1 MLCRALDWEKDRENE
16 INLYL
21 WITVDIFRQIMETNN
36 YKFTKTNEIFINK
49 SVK

>member
-1 MLCRALDWEKDRENE
+1 MLCRALDWEKDNKNE

-21 WITVDIFRQIMETNN
+21 WITVDIYRQLMRLNN

-49 SVK
+49 SI